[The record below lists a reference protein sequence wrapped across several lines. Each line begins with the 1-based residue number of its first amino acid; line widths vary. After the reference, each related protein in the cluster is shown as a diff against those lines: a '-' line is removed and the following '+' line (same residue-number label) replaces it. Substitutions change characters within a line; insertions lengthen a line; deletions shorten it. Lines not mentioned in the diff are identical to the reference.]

1 MKNRKQIARYKI
13 FFEEV
18 SLPPTEQKE
27 IFYKLVAERMN
38 AIEKQQNSINIKIL
52 IYHYKRPTTNLK
64 LNDFI
69 D

>member
-38 AIEKQQNSINIKIL
+38 AIDKLQNSINFKIL
-52 IYHYKRPTTNLK
+52 IYHCKRPTTNVK

>member
-38 AIEKQQNSINIKIL
+38 AIEKLQNSINFKVL
-52 IYHYKRPTTNLK
+52 IYHCKRPTTNVK

>member
-38 AIEKQQNSINIKIL
+38 AIEKLQNSINFKIL
-52 IYHYKRPTTNLK
+52 IYHCKRPTTNLK

>member
-38 AIEKQQNSINIKIL
+38 AIEKLQNSINFKIL
-52 IYHYKRPTTNLK
+52 IYHCKRPTTNVK